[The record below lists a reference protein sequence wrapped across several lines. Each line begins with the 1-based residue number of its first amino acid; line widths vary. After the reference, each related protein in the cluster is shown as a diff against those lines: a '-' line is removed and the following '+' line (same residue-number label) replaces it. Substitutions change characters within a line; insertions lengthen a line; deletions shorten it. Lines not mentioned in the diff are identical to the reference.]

1 LSGRQ
6 FIRNVSRFG
15 AVLAALIVVP
25 FASGAG
31 APRIRSTL
39 DGKRALPH
47 HIAWIAYP
55 SVPPAMVKEVDF
67 AVDGKTI
74 WIEHKAPYKC
84 WNTGAFTTSWLKAGS
99 HRFSTTLITTR
110 GRRATDTVA
119 ARTAAPPS
127 PPAGLTGSWSRDIS
141 KAVAGAYAG
150 TWQLTID
157 STGWKIRDPK
167 NGRNWFEVTYLGPG
181 RLRTGPGIWN
191 VPRAPNGGNGWC
203 EDTNVPVT
211 YSWTLSGNTLTLAL
225 VGVDHC
231 GGQHKIVAGD
241 WTRKLTSRA

>member
-1 LSGRQ
+1 MTARQ
-6 FIRNVSRFG
+6 FARNVSRFCV
-15 AVLAALIVVP
+15 AILAALIVVP
-25 FASGAG
+25 FASSAG
-31 APRIRSTL
+31 APMVRSTL
-39 DGKRALPH
+39 DRKGALPH

-74 WIEHKAPYKC
+74 WIEHKAPYKV
-84 WNTGAFTTSWLKAGS
+84 WNTGAFTTSWLTPGS
-99 HRFSTTLITTR
+99 HRFVTALITTT
-110 GRRATDTVA
+110 GQRAIDTVA

-150 TWQLTID
+150 TWLLTID

-167 NGRNWFEVTYLGPG
+167 NGRNWFDVDYLRSGQ
-181 RLRTGPGIWN
+181 LRTGPGIWN
-191 VPRAPNGGNGWC
+191 VPRAPNGGNGGNGWC
-203 EDTNVPVT
+203 EDTNAPVT
-211 YSWTLSGNTLTLAL
+211 YSWMLSGTSLTLAL
-225 VGVDHC
+225 VGADHC

-241 WTRKLTSRA
+241 WTRK